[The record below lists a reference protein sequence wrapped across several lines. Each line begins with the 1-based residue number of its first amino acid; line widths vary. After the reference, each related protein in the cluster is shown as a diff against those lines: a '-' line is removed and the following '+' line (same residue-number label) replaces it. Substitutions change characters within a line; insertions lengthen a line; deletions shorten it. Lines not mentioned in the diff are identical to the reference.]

1 MIMHLGSLIRIKTK
15 IIQEISTQAI
25 NYYKIITLLSPILP
39 NLFDESCKIL
49 NIKKLNIK
57 NYKDPTLDHEINKFS
72 PLKNRI
78 DEEDVKEFVNY
89 IGEYYGRNRPHLF

>member
-1 MIMHLGSLIRIKTK
+1 MKLADEANTFFNDNAPWKLDKDKDKK

-25 NYYKIITLLSPILP
+25 NYYKIIITLLSPILP

-78 DEEDVKEFVNY
+78 DEEDVKEFVN
-89 IGEYYGRNRPHLF
+89 